1 MTVRDALGR
10 FFNASKLPVLF
21 AGAGVSAKAGLPTWP
36 NYLRALAA
44 AVFEHDEFT
53 KFAMDRAVQDGAL
66 GDAAAYYMMCRQMP
80 EATKLRELAKP
91 LEDFDAAALGSLAKL
106 PFRSIVTTNFDRS
119 LFAALAKSK
128 GISACEVNIDDPSLD
143 AAAFYDNF
151 YVARIHGRMEL
162 PGSMRLTAA
171 ALSEIERNPS
181 YIRFLEHILTRRQV
195 LFLGFSF
202 LDPAIET
209 VLRSVRATTKSL
221 HRQEHLALVPS
232 DAPNSFITE
241 LEQHSIKR
249 FCYDPSAGH
258 AELWNGIDEY
268 AAAASPSVGVVVD
281 VREEPFRVAKRYLAT
296 AFARARLGRQRE
308 PLIQAVAEGVVSGI
322 IQNSGPEGID
332 ESSILARIRDD
343 LSFDE
348 DSSRSLVAQSI
359 ASLARAGLCKIDTSG
374 TSARYISPNG
384 SASTY
389 DTAMSRLTGGV
400 IQRFIVTE
408 RGTDSA
414 AARSFIGELLSEMLL
429 VRGWE
434 LGAAFAA
441 RKMPDDVD
449 VSGISDQLNSRG
461 LKNSEMSGIVR
472 SVTSLLTRPDDEE
485 AELLADLGRTA
496 FGLELLLEAPHDA
509 GFLKRTLPERIYF
522 DANVI
527 MPAITP
533 GHPHYE
539 VFNQSISALKEA
551 AGTAVVSLSLRVY
564 EGFLNEIVSH
574 KQLAREAMRAA
585 NGEGA
590 LWEERSV
597 GLYGSGNVNV
607 FVGAYFN
614 YRETHL
620 GISFEDF
627 LHAAAPYNSEAD
639 LRRYLEKL
647 GFEVIRDNQAN
658 KKDGAKLL
666 HALEKYYSGKLEA
679 NRKSAIVISH
689 DAAQLA
695 IINAELHDGIRTMF
709 VSADR
714 GIRYALEYE
723 GHSSI
728 SSSMLTHLGLSQL
741 VELMVGRLPASRGL
755 ASLLWM
761 SPVSDDTARIR
772 SYLVAVALREHDAA
786 LTMGLSEIVGEIA
799 EDAGMELS
807 RRRLS
812 LDSTVESDRRDTNR
826 TLERYEAKFFEK
838 LRAEA
843 ARIRQRSEDRL

>member
-1 MTVRDALGR
+1 MAVKEALER
-10 FFNASKLPVLF
+10 FFNASKLPILF
-21 AGAGVSAKAGLPTWP
+21 AGAGVSAAAGLPTWP
-36 NYLRALAA
+36 NYLSALAA
-44 AVFEHDEFT
+44 AVFEYDEFT
-53 KFAMDRAVQDGAL
+53 RFNMDRAIKDGAL
-66 GDAAAYYMMCRQMP
+66 GDAATYYMMCRQMP
-80 EATKLRELAKP
+80 EATKLRELARP
-91 LEDFDAAALGSLAKL
+91 LETFNPAPLSALAKL
-106 PFRSIVTTNFDRS
+106 PFHAAVTTNYDRA
-119 LFAALAKSK
+119 LFSAVAKYNAL
-128 GISACEVNIDDPSLD
+128 SATEVNIDDPSLD

-151 YVARIHGRMEL
+151 YIARIHGRVEL
-162 PGSMRLTAA
+162 PASMRLTTA
-171 ALSEIERNPS
+171 ALSEIEKNYS
-181 YIRFLEHILTRRQV
+181 YTRFLEHILTRRQV

-209 VLRSVRATTKSL
+209 VLRSVRAVTKSM

-232 DAPNSFITE
+232 DAPNSFIAE
-241 LEQHSIKR
+241 LEAHSIKR
-249 FCYDPSAGH
+249 VTYSSDANH
-258 AELWNGIDEY
+258 IELWRGISEY
-268 AAAASPSVGVVVD
+268 AMSASTSSRAVAD

-322 IQNSGPEGID
+322 VQSSGAAGID
-332 ESSILARIRDD
+332 EESILHRLRDD
-343 LSFDE
+343 LVLDE
-348 DSSRSLVAQSI
+348 DAARSLVAQSI
-359 ASLARAGLCKIDTSG
+359 TSLARAGLCKVDTSCNPV
-374 TSARYISPNG
+374 RYLSQTGAIN
-384 SASTY
+384 TY
-389 DTAMSRLTGGV
+389 DAAMSRLTDGV
-400 IQRFIVTE
+400 IQRFLVTD
-408 RGTDSA
+408 RGTDSVS
-414 AARSFIGELLSEMLL
+414 ARHFVTELLSELLL

-441 RKMPDDVD
+441 RKMPADVD
-449 VSGISDQLNSRG
+449 VAGISDQLDSHG
-461 LKNSEMSGIVR
+461 MKHSELSGIVR
-472 SVTSLLTRPDDEE
+472 SVKSLLTRPDDEE

-533 GHPHYE
+533 GHPHYD
-539 VFNQSISALKEA
+539 VFNQSIAALRGA
-551 AGTAVVSLSLRVY
+551 AGSAVVSLSLRIY
-564 EGFLNEIVSH
+564 DGFLNEIVSH
-574 KQLAREAMRAA
+574 KQLAREAMRAS

-620 GISFEDF
+620 GISFEEF
-627 LHAAAPYNSEAD
+627 LHVAAPYNSEVD

-647 GFEVIRDNQAN
+647 GFEVLRDGQAR
-658 KKDGAKLL
+658 KKGAAELL

-679 NRKSAIVISH
+679 SKKSAIVISH

-695 IINAELHDGIRTMF
+695 IVNAELHDGVRTMF

-714 GIRYALEYE
+714 GIRFALEYE

-728 SSSMLTHLGLSQL
+728 SNCMLTHLGLSQL

-772 SYLVAVALREHDAA
+772 SYLVALALREHDAA
-786 LTMGLSEIVGEIA
+786 LTMGMSEIVGEIA

-807 RRRLS
+807 RRKLS
-812 LDSTVESDRRDTNR
+812 LDPITQSERLETNR
-826 TLERYEAKFFEK
+826 TLERYETKFFEK

-843 ARIRQRSEDRL
+843 EKIRKRGVD